1 MDDDI
6 EPRVI
11 ALARR
16 YNGVYLFNNEK
27 KQRLLTPTT
36 DLDTD
41 MRLDVGEAEDLMDE
55 FFREFQVQR
64 GSYMI
69 ETYYPDEPF
78 SWNPFKKLLVII
90 VPDFSIAMLTESTK
104 AGRWSHNLTP
114 ERNWM
119 TAISV
124 SFS

>member
-6 EPRVI
+6 EQRVI

-55 FFREFQVQR
+55 FFREFKVQR
-64 GSYMI
+64 GSFRI

-78 SWNPFKKLLVII
+78 SWNPFKKFPVTP
-90 VPDFSIAMLTESTK
+90 VPDFTLGMLIESAK
-104 AGRWSHNLTP
+104 AGKWLYD
-114 ERNWM
+114 
-119 TAISV
+119 
-124 SFS
+124 

>member
-41 MRLDVGEAEDLMDE
+41 MRLDYVVQSGLTDCNPAQEMAEA
-55 FFREFQVQR
+55 VA
-64 GSYMI
+64 S
-69 ETYYPDEPF
+69 
-78 SWNPFKKLLVII
+78 SNPVHQHL
-90 VPDFSIAMLTESTK
+90 
-104 AGRWSHNLTP
+104 N
-114 ERNWM
+114 
-119 TAISV
+119 
-124 SFS
+124 